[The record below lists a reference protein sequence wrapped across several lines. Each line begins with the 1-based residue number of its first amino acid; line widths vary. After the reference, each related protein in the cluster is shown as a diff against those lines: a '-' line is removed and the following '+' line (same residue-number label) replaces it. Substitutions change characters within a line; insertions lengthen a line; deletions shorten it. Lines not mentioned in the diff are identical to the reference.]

1 MNHQMTLKEREL
13 SRNIRN
19 MNVRVRQENENLAVE
34 QKEKEDYINNVVNTN
49 EPTEEFF
56 DQFNTTSR

>member
-1 MNHQMTLKEREL
+1 MTLKEREL

>member
-1 MNHQMTLKEREL
+1 MTLKEREL

-34 QKEKEDYINNVVNTN
+34 QKEKEDFINNVVNTN